1 EIAHHIPAIKNVEV
15 EKEMYNQ
22 INKLIEKANIG
33 TTVLHAEWK
42 VEKNIPVLI
51 ECAARMPGDYI
62 SNGISS
68 SYNFNFRRAYINL
81 MIDVPF
87 EINKIFQRYTIIQF
101 FYTEKIGI
109 LAEVENLNLMHEHK
123 EYILSYKVT
132 KEIGA
137 FVKPPDSS
145 WDRLGY
151 FIIKS
156 ERYKDLLFKRDYLL
170 NNIKFSIV

>member
-1 EIAHHIPAIKNVEV
+1 
-15 EKEMYNQ
+15 M
-22 INKLIEKANIG
+22 
-33 TTVLHAEWK
+33 
-42 VEKNIPVLI
+42 
-51 ECAARMPGDYI
+51 
-62 SNGISS
+62 
-68 SYNFNFRRAYINL
+68 
-81 MIDVPF
+81 
-87 EINKIFQRYTIIQF
+87 
-101 FYTEKIGI
+101 
-109 LAEVENLNLMHEHK
+109 
-123 EYILSYKVT
+123 LSYKVT